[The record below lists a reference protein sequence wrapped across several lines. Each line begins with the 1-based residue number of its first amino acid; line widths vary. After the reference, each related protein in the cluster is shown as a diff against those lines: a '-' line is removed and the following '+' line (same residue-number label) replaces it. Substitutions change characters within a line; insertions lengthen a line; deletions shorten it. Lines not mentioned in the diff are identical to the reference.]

1 MSGKFKSGH
10 WLVLFAILACAALF
24 NSAAAEEGSSYSVEG
39 EIIRLVL
46 DGFPNE
52 QRRELADF
60 RLYRTTKNTEP
71 LKFSLSDLVDE
82 DGRLFPRAMV
92 FLTTPYDSNLQKIT
106 TSFNQTLLLA
116 SEDEYADL
124 QLVALYNEEIR
135 AGTYRGRLISPQG
148 RDIPVEIAVNRYTQ
162 IAVEPQQIEL
172 QIPGPGLYQAKEPVE
187 VTVWANH
194 GDWVINLLSSG
205 LFYQEE
211 KAIKLGRSDRE
222 PVKPPLQLSLVGEKR
237 QCLSE
242 AVSVLGSEYG
252 WGTTLS
258 FRVET
263 EAGWEH
269 RAGNY
274 AGVIKI
280 EVSIQE

>member
-1 MSGKFKSGH
+1 MQGGETGGSKMSRKFKSWR

-24 NSAAAEEGSSYSVEG
+24 NSAAAEEGSSYSIEG
-39 EIIRLVL
+39 EVIRLVL

-52 QRRELADF
+52 HRREIADF
-60 RLYRTTKNTEP
+60 RLFRTTENTEPP

-82 DGRLFPRAMV
+82 DGRLFPPRAMV
-92 FLTTPYDSNLQKIT
+92 FLTTPYDSNLQKTT

-135 AGTYRGRLISPQG
+135 AGTYRGGRLISPPQG

-211 KAIKLGRSDRE
+211 KRSSWAGRTVNRLNHLCSCRLLG
-222 PVKPPLQLSLVGEKR
+222 KN
-237 QCLSE
+237 
-242 AVSVLGSEYG
+242 GS
-252 WGTTLS
+252 
-258 FRVET
+258 
-263 EAGWEH
+263 A
-269 RAGNY
+269 
-274 AGVIKI
+274 
-280 EVSIQE
+280 